1 MRKKNKKKNEKKIFF
16 PVIFIQIYVQN
27 KLIFLEVKL
36 KILHFDL
43 WGELDL
49 DFENF
54 RSRQTIRGPNNS
66 FEQKIAGVTPK
77 LTEI

>member
-1 MRKKNKKKNEKKIFF
+1 M
-16 PVIFIQIYVQN
+16 
-27 KLIFLEVKL
+27 
-36 KILHFDL
+36 HFDL

-54 RSRQTIRGPNNS
+54 RSRQAIRNLNNS